1 MARVSGPL
9 VFGLAALALAACSAQ
24 SGANPAPVKLDDLN
38 LTPYLSKPCSLFD
51 ADQLSDLGMSKAAV
65 GPIQPNVSLCVLSTS
80 GADVIVHLETSSPFP
95 KADAGKKVAG
105 YPAHELPGN
114 DKGCAVWVVVADKQ
128 RLAASATGEN
138 ACHLAENAATAAIGS
153 IKRQNP

>member
-1 MARVSGPL
+1 VSGPL

-24 SGANPAPVKLDDLN
+24 STANPAPVKLDDLN

-51 ADQLSDLGMSKAAV
+51 ADQLSDLGMSKAVA
-65 GPIQPNVSLCVLSTS
+65 GPAQPNASLCALSTS
-80 GADVIVHLETSSPFP
+80 GAEVIVHLDTGDPFP

-105 YPAHELPGN
+105 YPAHELSGN
-114 DKGCAVWVVVADKQ
+114 DNSCGVWVVVADQQ
-128 RLAASATGEN
+128 RLAANATGEN